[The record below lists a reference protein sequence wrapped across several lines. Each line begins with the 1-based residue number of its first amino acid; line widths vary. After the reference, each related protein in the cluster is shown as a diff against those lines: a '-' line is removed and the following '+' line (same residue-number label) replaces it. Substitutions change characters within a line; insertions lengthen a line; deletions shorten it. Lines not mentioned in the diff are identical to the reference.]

1 MNSRRRQEQG
11 ISPSSGCASPSSSA
25 LSPHRRWWF
34 RLLALTLPLVLLL
47 GVSDAALRLA
57 RYGYAT
63 DFFRPSLVRSQKV
76 LIEND
81 RFALRFFPPRLART
95 PEPFVMPVRK
105 PAGTFRIFV
114 LGESAALG
122 DPEPAY
128 GAGRYL
134 QVLLGERY
142 PTEKFEV
149 VNVAMTAI
157 NSHAI
162 LPIARECSRHHGD
175 LWIVYMGNNEMV
187 GPFGAATVFG
197 AQTPPLAVIR
207 LNLALQTTRVG
218 QLLTALGRKLRPNS
232 ATPSSWGGMEMF
244 LRNKL
249 PPASPRKKTAYH
261 HFQQNLREILKAG
274 LNSGA
279 KVVVSTVAVNLKDC
293 PPFASAADP
302 DLPQGRRET
311 FEQLCADGNRAEE
324 QCLWTQAVG
333 RYEQAA
339 ALDPHFAELQFHWGA
354 CLLHLAHTN
363 WASEHLQLACDN
375 DALPFRA
382 DSAINDVIRQE
393 GRRVAG
399 GNLVLCDAASALAD
413 ESPAG
418 ICGQESFFE
427 HVHLCFDGNY
437 RLARAWAFQV

>member
-1 MNSRRRQEQG
+1 
-11 ISPSSGCASPSSSA
+11 
-25 LSPHRRWWF
+25 
-34 RLLALTLPLVLLL
+34 
-47 GVSDAALRLA
+47 
-57 RYGYAT
+57 
-63 DFFRPSLVRSQKV
+63 
-76 LIEND
+76 
-81 RFALRFFPPRLART
+81 
-95 PEPFVMPVRK
+95 
-105 PAGTFRIFV
+105 
-114 LGESAALG
+114 
-122 DPEPAY
+122 
-128 GAGRYL
+128 
-134 QVLLGERY
+134 
-142 PTEKFEV
+142 
-149 VNVAMTAI
+149 
-157 NSHAI
+157 
-162 LPIARECSRHHGD
+162 
-175 LWIVYMGNNEMV
+175 
-187 GPFGAATVFG
+187 
-197 AQTPPLAVIR
+197 
-207 LNLALQTTRVG
+207 
-218 QLLTALGRKLRPNS
+218 
-232 ATPSSWGGMEMF
+232 MF

-437 RLARAWAFQV
+437 RLARAWAFQVEHLLPEPIKAAAFPGWASQKLCERRLGLTDWNRCNVIDEVLRRLGHPPLSGQSNNRRRSEALRSWQSTLREKTDGAAALQAR